1 MISQIATS
9 SQCIMGYE
17 LDVIPFRR
25 RYGLCANELPVS
37 HRFYEFIN
45 GSLCLFL
52 PPEDSFLWTRN
63 ASVKLEDGTRAV
75 MYKQIGERIALW
87 PKGISRNGA

>member
-37 HRFYEFIN
+37 DRFYEFIN
-45 GSLCLFL
+45 GSLYLFFASSRFVPL
-52 PPEDSFLWTRN
+52 DLY
-63 ASVKLEDGTRAV
+63 ASVKLEMALEPLCTNKSV
-75 MYKQIGERIALW
+75 KRIALW
-87 PKGISRNGA
+87 PKVISGNGA